1 MGRLDWRPLRGI
13 DRGGLRK
20 GRLQAHYAVQF
31 LARAARAYVPP
42 RADDSHTNLGW
53 DDKLDGLTTHRLR
66 GKSRLGLKIA
76 DLTLLLLDKE
86 SGRAQDFSLSGRS
99 DAEAR
104 QWLGERLDALGLDAS
119 ALDRPSPYKIPEH
132 AIAGGAVYDAAGLG
146 DVLAEL
152 AAWFSNA
159 DHSLGFIRE
168 EMIGRKF
175 TVSPV
180 RCWPHHFD
188 LATLIALDPGHD
200 EKARSVNAGM
210 SPGDE
215 YYDEPYFY
223 VSPYPYPEAS
233 SLPPLPKLGHWHT
246 RDFTAAIATAS
257 QVLGAKDRGT
267 ETEAFL
273 RAAIAGAIKA
283 LG

>member
-1 MGRLDWRPLRGI
+1 MGRLDWRPFRGV

-20 GRLQAHYAVQF
+20 GRLQAHCAVQF

-42 RADDSHTNLGW
+42 LPDDGHTNLGW
-53 DDKLDGLTTHRLR
+53 DPTFDGFTTHGLK
-66 GKSRLGLKIA
+66 GDLRLGLKIA
-76 DLTLLLLDKE
+76 DLTLLWLGDG
-86 SGRAQDFSLSGRS
+86 SGRAQAFPLDGRS
-99 DAEAR
+99 DREAR
-104 QWLGERLDALGLDAS
+104 KWLGRLLGAVGLDAGL
-119 ALDRPSPYKIPEH
+119 LDKPSPYKMPEP
-132 AIAGGAVYDAAGLG
+132 APAVYDAAGSA
-146 DVLAEL
+146 DALAEL

-159 DHSLGFIRE
+159 DQTLGLIRD
-168 EMIGRKF
+168 EMMTRKF
-175 TVSPV
+175 TVSPL

-188 LATLIALDPGHD
+188 LAALIALDPP
-200 EKARSVNAGM
+200 EAAKARSVNAGL

-246 RDFTAAIATAS
+246 RDFTAAVTSAS
-257 QVLGAKDRGT
+257 DILGVKDP
-267 ETEAFL
+267 EADTGSFL